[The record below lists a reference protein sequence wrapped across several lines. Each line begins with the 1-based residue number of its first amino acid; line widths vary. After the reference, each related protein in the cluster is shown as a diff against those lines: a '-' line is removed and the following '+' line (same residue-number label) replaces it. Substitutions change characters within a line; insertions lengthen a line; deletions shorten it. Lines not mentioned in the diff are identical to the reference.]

1 MGTVP
6 TQPTVNHHKCVALWL
21 RNGKTIK
28 RSGRGVRNEA
38 LRQCVA
44 LLATTSPMTLAAIAR
59 TLGVTKQRVY
69 QIASAL
75 PDWCGRE
82 RRRAACQEV
91 LKAKALATSRLQ
103 AIMESCPFEVKL
115 IPYTQ
120 AASGFHLQ
128 KVMIEGKSCRII
140 TVGRYKK
147 GFREG
152 YYELRAGHPS
162 SGIDFSLALVPHSRI
177 MVIPTRLYK
186 RTAFVLGDR
195 GNYGAKRDYHGWND
209 LVGAWHLLK
218 GGEANGHSEAS
229 DHCSS

>member
-75 PDWCGRE
+75 PDWCGRQ

-128 KVMIEGKSCRII
+128 KVMIEGKSSASSQWGATRRDFGKVTTSCEPAIQAQELISAWRWCRIAGSWSFPLASTSGRRLCWATAETTEPSATI
-140 TVGRYKK
+140 T
-147 GFREG
+147 
-152 YYELRAGHPS
+152 AGTIW
-162 SGIDFSLALVPHSRI
+162 SG
-177 MVIPTRLYK
+177 
-186 RTAFVLGDR
+186 
-195 GNYGAKRDYHGWND
+195 HGI
-209 LVGAWHLLK
+209 
-218 GGEANGHSEAS
+218 S
-229 DHCSS
+229 